1 MSEER
6 ITKSLS
12 ALKSVQPD
20 GDFAMRS
27 RALILAS
34 PRTHAKLVLSSKAI
48 VGRVLDMGLSLALMS
63 ALVITVLS
71 GIGLISGRNA
81 AVTPVLNSG
90 LTNDASAAIQDIN
103 VHLNDVQYFNAESA
117 KTNTA
122 LKAAAGKAAVS
133 PTAGAN
139 QQSIDSLLNQAA
151 Q

>member
-1 MSEER
+1 MSEDK
-6 ITKSLS
+6 IIKSLS

-20 GDFAMRS
+20 GDFTMKS
-27 RALILAS
+27 RAVI
-34 PRTHAKLVLSSKAI
+34 LSSARGHIRPALAPKAI
-48 VGRVLDMGLSLALMS
+48 AGRVLDMGLSLALMS

-71 GIGLISGRNA
+71 GVGLISGRNA

-103 VHLNDVQYFNAESA
+103 VHLSDVQYFNAESA

-122 LKAAAGKAAVS
+122 LKAAAGKAVV
-133 PTAGAN
+133 PTAAGGG
-139 QQSIDSLLNQAA
+139 QPSIDSLLNQAA

>member
-6 ITKSLS
+6 IIKSLS

-20 GDFAMRS
+20 GDFAVKS
-27 RALILAS
+27 KTLIFSSARTSARPTLA
-34 PRTHAKLVLSSKAI
+34 PKVI
-48 VGRVLDMGLSLALMS
+48 FGRVLDMGLSLALMS

-71 GIGLISGRNA
+71 GVGLISGRNA

-103 VHLNDVQYFNAESA
+103 VHLSDVQYFNAESA

-122 LKAAAGKAAVS
+122 LKAAAGKAVVS
-133 PTAGAN
+133 PAAGAS
-139 QQSIDSLLNQAA
+139 QQNIDSLLNQAA